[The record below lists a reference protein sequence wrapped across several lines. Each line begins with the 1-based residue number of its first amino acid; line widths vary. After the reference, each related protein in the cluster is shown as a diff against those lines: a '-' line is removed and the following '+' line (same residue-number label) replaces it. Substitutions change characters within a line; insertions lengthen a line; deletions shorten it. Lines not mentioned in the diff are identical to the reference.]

1 MEIFTSDFKKN
12 TLFSTHFMILHNFC
26 FLFLNWQ
33 QVKLLMSATTANTS
47 QNVSWSVILS
57 DYIE

>member
-12 TLFSTHFMILHNFC
+12 ALFSTHFMILHNFC
-26 FLFLNWQ
+26 FLFLNCN
-33 QVKLLMSATTANTS
+33 KFLMSATTANTS